1 MRNWWVQ
8 WMRLAGAIRAIFL
21 GLGLCS
27 VLVGPVL
34 AHKSSDSYLT
44 LKVSGDTVAAQW
56 DIFLPD
62 IQFAIGLDENSD
74 DQISWGELQKKTT
87 GVTSLGEQSAQ
98 REPRWRLH
106 FATHGPTS

>member
-1 MRNWWVQ
+1 MRTWWMHWSQ
-8 WMRLAGAIRAIFL
+8 WMRLAGSIRAILL

-74 DQISWGELQKKTT
+74 DQISWGELQKNNGSYK
-87 GVTSLGEQSAQ
+87 LGQTAD
-98 REPRWRLH
+98 L
-106 FATHGPTS
+106 T